1 MRFFFILFFI
11 PTLSFGQSIKLACQ
25 ETSLID
31 YSKVQIIEFKNE
43 DINEFEYSFDQN
55 LFVLKERF
63 QDLQYEYMGEDD
75 VSYHFRIETDFSF
88 NTLILYIKISRY
100 EMYFILIVYLKKTYY
115 GDCNKKILRYERNI
129 FYPDSVNLKKTY
141 YGDCNKSDSF
151 FAALK

>member
-25 ETSLID
+25 ETSFID

-43 DINEFEYSFDQN
+43 DISEFEYSFDQN
-55 LFVLKERF
+55 LFILKERF

-88 NTLILYIKISRY
+88 NTLILY
-100 EMYFILIVYLKKTYY
+100 
-115 GDCNKKILRYERNI
+115 KKILRYERNI
-129 FYPDSVNLKKTY
+129 FYPDSVSLKKTY
-141 YGDCNKSDSF
+141 YGDCNKPDSF

>member
-1 MRFFFILFFI
+1 MRFVFILSFI

-31 YSKVQIIEFKNE
+31 YSRVQIIEFKNE

-75 VSYHFRIETDFSF
+75 VSYHFRVETYFSF
-88 NTLILYIKISRY
+88 NTLILY
-100 EMYFILIVYLKKTYY
+100 
-115 GDCNKKILRYERNI
+115 KKILRYERNI

-141 YGDCNKSDSF
+141 YGDCNESDSF

>member
-1 MRFFFILFFI
+1 MRFLFILFFI

-55 LFVLKERF
+55 LFLLKERF

-88 NTLILYIKISRY
+88 NTCLLYTSPSPRD
-100 EMYFILIVYLKKTYY
+100 T
-115 GDCNKKILRYERNI
+115 
-129 FYPDSVNLKKTY
+129 
-141 YGDCNKSDSF
+141 
-151 FAALK
+151 A

>member
-55 LFVLKERF
+55 LFLLKERF
-63 QDLQYEYMGEDD
+63 QDLKYEYMGEDD

-88 NTLILYIKISRY
+88 NTLILY
-100 EMYFILIVYLKKTYY
+100 
-115 GDCNKKILRYERNI
+115 KKILRYERNI

-151 FAALK
+151 FAAVK

>member
-1 MRFFFILFFI
+1 MFSSWLFFI

-31 YSKVQIIEFKNE
+31 YSKVQIIEFKND

-88 NTLILYIKISRY
+88 NTLILY
-100 EMYFILIVYLKKTYY
+100 
-115 GDCNKKILRYERNI
+115 KKILRYERNI
-129 FYPDSVNLKKTY
+129 FYPDTVNLKKTY

>member
-75 VSYHFRIETDFSF
+75 LSYHFRIETDFSF
-88 NTLILYIKISRY
+88 NTLILY
-100 EMYFILIVYLKKTYY
+100 
-115 GDCNKKILRYERNI
+115 KKILRYERNI

>member
-1 MRFFFILFFI
+1 MRFFFILFSI

-55 LFVLKERF
+55 LFLLKERF

-88 NTLILYIKISRY
+88 NTLILY
-100 EMYFILIVYLKKTYY
+100 
-115 GDCNKKILRYERNI
+115 KKILRYERNI

>member
-88 NTLILYIKISRY
+88 NTLILY
-100 EMYFILIVYLKKTYY
+100 
-115 GDCNKKILRYERNI
+115 KKILRYERNI
-129 FYPDSVNLKKTY
+129 FYPESVNLKKTY
-141 YGDCNKSDSF
+141 YGDCNDSDSF

>member
-1 MRFFFILFFI
+1 MRFFFILLLI

-63 QDLQYEYMGEDD
+63 QDLQYEYMGEDE

-88 NTLILYIKISRY
+88 NTLILY
-100 EMYFILIVYLKKTYY
+100 
-115 GDCNKKILRYERNI
+115 KKILRYERNI
-129 FYPDSVNLKKTY
+129 FYPDTVNLKKTY

>member
-1 MRFFFILFFI
+1 MKFFFILFFI

-55 LFVLKERF
+55 PFILKERF

-75 VSYHFRIETDFSF
+75 VSYHFRVETYFSF
-88 NTLILYIKISRY
+88 NTLILY
-100 EMYFILIVYLKKTYY
+100 
-115 GDCNKKILRYERNI
+115 KKILRYERNI

>member
-11 PTLSFGQSIKLACQ
+11 PTLSLGQSIKLACQ

-43 DINEFEYSFDQN
+43 DINEFEYSFNQS
-55 LFVLKERF
+55 LFVLKERH
-63 QDLQYEYMGEDD
+63 QDLHYKYMGEDD

-88 NTLILYIKISRY
+88 NTLILY
-100 EMYFILIVYLKKTYY
+100 
-115 GDCNKKILRYERNI
+115 KKILRYERNI

>member
-63 QDLQYEYMGEDD
+63 QDLQYEYMGEDE

-88 NTLILYIKISRY
+88 NTLILY
-100 EMYFILIVYLKKTYY
+100 
-115 GDCNKKILRYERNI
+115 KKILRYERNI
-129 FYPDSVNLKKTY
+129 FYPDTVNLKKTY

>member
-1 MRFFFILFFI
+1 MRFLFILFFI
-11 PTLSFGQSIKLACQ
+11 PTLSFGQSIKLGCQ

-88 NTLILYIKISRY
+88 NTLILYK
-100 EMYFILIVYLKKTYY
+100 
-115 GDCNKKILRYERNI
+115 NILRYERNI

-151 FAALK
+151 FAALKENTEKSPFINFS

>member
-75 VSYHFRIETDFSF
+75 VSYHFRIETDFSS
-88 NTLILYIKISRY
+88 NTLILY
-100 EMYFILIVYLKKTYY
+100 
-115 GDCNKKILRYERNI
+115 KKILRYERNI

>member
-31 YSKVQIIEFKNE
+31 YSKVKIIEFKNE

-63 QDLQYEYMGEDD
+63 QDLQYEYMVEDD

-88 NTLILYIKISRY
+88 NTLILY
-100 EMYFILIVYLKKTYY
+100 
-115 GDCNKKILRYERNI
+115 KKILRYERNI

>member
-1 MRFFFILFFI
+1 MRFLFILFFI

-31 YSKVQIIEFKNE
+31 YSKVQIIKFKNE

-55 LFVLKERF
+55 PFVLKERF

-88 NTLILYIKISRY
+88 NTLILY
-100 EMYFILIVYLKKTYY
+100 
-115 GDCNKKILRYERNI
+115 KKILRYERNI

>member
-55 LFVLKERF
+55 LFVFKERF

-88 NTLILYIKISRY
+88 NTLILY
-100 EMYFILIVYLKKTYY
+100 
-115 GDCNKKILRYERNI
+115 KKILRYERNI

-141 YGDCNKSDSF
+141 YGDCNKLDSI
-151 FAALK
+151 FAALL

>member
-31 YSKVQIIEFKNE
+31 YSKVQIIEFKND

-63 QDLQYEYMGEDD
+63 QDLQYEYMGEDE

-88 NTLILYIKISRY
+88 NTLILY
-100 EMYFILIVYLKKTYY
+100 
-115 GDCNKKILRYERNI
+115 KKILRYERNI
-129 FYPDSVNLKKTY
+129 FYPDTVNLKKTY

>member
-1 MRFFFILFFI
+1 MRFLFILFFI

-31 YSKVQIIEFKNE
+31 YSKVQIIEFKNQ

-88 NTLILYIKISRY
+88 NTLILY
-100 EMYFILIVYLKKTYY
+100 
-115 GDCNKKILRYERNI
+115 KKILRYERNI

>member
-43 DINEFEYSFDQN
+43 EINEFEYSFDQN

-88 NTLILYIKISRY
+88 NTLILY
-100 EMYFILIVYLKKTYY
+100 
-115 GDCNKKILRYERNI
+115 KKILRYERNI
-129 FYPDSVNLKKTY
+129 FYPDTVNLKKTY

>member
-31 YSKVQIIEFKNE
+31 YSKVQIIEFKND

-88 NTLILYIKISRY
+88 NTLILY
-100 EMYFILIVYLKKTYY
+100 
-115 GDCNKKILRYERNI
+115 KKILRYERNI

-151 FAALK
+151 FAALKLNTEKPPFINF

>member
-55 LFVLKERF
+55 LFILKERF

-75 VSYHFRIETDFSF
+75 VSYHFRIETDLSF
-88 NTLILYIKISRY
+88 NTLILY
-100 EMYFILIVYLKKTYY
+100 
-115 GDCNKKILRYERNI
+115 KKILRYERNI

>member
-55 LFVLKERF
+55 LFILKERF

-88 NTLILYIKISRY
+88 NTLILY
-100 EMYFILIVYLKKTYY
+100 
-115 GDCNKKILRYERNI
+115 KKILRYERNI
-129 FYPDSVNLKKTY
+129 FYPDTVNLKKTY

>member
-55 LFVLKERF
+55 LFVLNERF

-88 NTLILYIKISRY
+88 NTLILY
-100 EMYFILIVYLKKTYY
+100 
-115 GDCNKKILRYERNI
+115 KKILRYERNI
-129 FYPDSVNLKKTY
+129 FYPDTVNLKKTY

>member
-11 PTLSFGQSIKLACQ
+11 STLSFGQSIKLACQ

-55 LFVLKERF
+55 LFILKERF
-63 QDLQYEYMGEDD
+63 QDLQYEYMGEDE

-88 NTLILYIKISRY
+88 NTLILY
-100 EMYFILIVYLKKTYY
+100 
-115 GDCNKKILRYERNI
+115 KKILRYERNI

>member
-75 VSYHFRIETDFSF
+75 VSYHFRVETDFSF
-88 NTLILYIKISRY
+88 NTLILY
-100 EMYFILIVYLKKTYY
+100 
-115 GDCNKKILRYERNI
+115 KKILRYERNI
-129 FYPDSVNLKKTY
+129 FYPDTVNLKKTY

>member
-43 DINEFEYSFDQN
+43 DINEFEYSFDQY
-55 LFVLKERF
+55 LFILKERF

-88 NTLILYIKISRY
+88 NTLILY
-100 EMYFILIVYLKKTYY
+100 
-115 GDCNKKILRYERNI
+115 KKILRYERNI

>member
-1 MRFFFILFFI
+1 MRLFFILFFI
-11 PTLSFGQSIKLACQ
+11 PTLSFGKSIKLACQ

-43 DINEFEYSFDQN
+43 DINEFEFSFDDQN
-55 LFVLKERF
+55 LLVLKEGF
-63 QDLQYEYMGEDD
+63 QDLQYDYMGEDD

-88 NTLILYIKISRY
+88 NTLILY
-100 EMYFILIVYLKKTYY
+100 
-115 GDCNKKILRYERNI
+115 KKILRYERNI

-141 YGDCNKSDSF
+141 YGDCKKSDSF

>member
-1 MRFFFILFFI
+1 MRFVFILFFI

-31 YSKVQIIEFKNE
+31 YSKVQIIEFKNQ

-88 NTLILYIKISRY
+88 NTLILY
-100 EMYFILIVYLKKTYY
+100 
-115 GDCNKKILRYERNI
+115 KKILRYERNI

>member
-55 LFVLKERF
+55 IFVLKERF
-63 QDLQYEYMGEDD
+63 QDLQYDYMGEDD

-88 NTLILYIKISRY
+88 NTLILY
-100 EMYFILIVYLKKTYY
+100 
-115 GDCNKKILRYERNI
+115 KKILRYERNI

>member
-43 DINEFEYSFDQN
+43 DINQFEYSFDQN

-63 QDLQYEYMGEDD
+63 RDLQYEYMGEDD

-88 NTLILYIKISRY
+88 NTLILY
-100 EMYFILIVYLKKTYY
+100 
-115 GDCNKKILRYERNI
+115 KKILRYERNI
-129 FYPDSVNLKKTY
+129 FYPDTVNLKKTY

>member
-1 MRFFFILFFI
+1 MRFVFILFFI

-31 YSKVQIIEFKNE
+31 YSKVKIIEFKNE

-55 LFVLKERF
+55 LFILKERF
-63 QDLQYEYMGEDD
+63 QDLQYEYMGEDE

-88 NTLILYIKISRY
+88 NTLILY
-100 EMYFILIVYLKKTYY
+100 
-115 GDCNKKILRYERNI
+115 KKILRYERNI
-129 FYPDSVNLKKTY
+129 FYPDTVNLKKTY

>member
-31 YSKVQIIEFKNE
+31 YSKVQIIEFKYE

-88 NTLILYIKISRY
+88 NTLILY
-100 EMYFILIVYLKKTYY
+100 
-115 GDCNKKILRYERNI
+115 KKILRYERNI

>member
-55 LFVLKERF
+55 LFILKERF

-75 VSYHFRIETDFSF
+75 VSYHFRIETDLSF
-88 NTLILYIKISRY
+88 NTLILY
-100 EMYFILIVYLKKTYY
+100 
-115 GDCNKKILRYERNI
+115 KKILRYERNI

-141 YGDCNKSDSF
+141 YGDCNESDSF

>member
-43 DINEFEYSFDQN
+43 DISEFEYSFDQN
-55 LFVLKERF
+55 LFILKERF

-75 VSYHFRIETDFSF
+75 VSYHFRIETDLSF
-88 NTLILYIKISRY
+88 NTLILY
-100 EMYFILIVYLKKTYY
+100 
-115 GDCNKKILRYERNI
+115 KKILRYERNI

>member
-55 LFVLKERF
+55 LSILKERF

-88 NTLILYIKISRY
+88 NTLILY
-100 EMYFILIVYLKKTYY
+100 
-115 GDCNKKILRYERNI
+115 KKILRYERNI
-129 FYPDSVNLKKTY
+129 FYPDTVNLKKTY

>member
-1 MRFFFILFFI
+1 MRFVFILFFI

-88 NTLILYIKISRY
+88 NTLILY
-100 EMYFILIVYLKKTYY
+100 
-115 GDCNKKILRYERNI
+115 KKILRYERNI
-129 FYPDSVNLKKTY
+129 FYPESVNLKKTY
-141 YGDCNKSDSF
+141 YGDCNESDSF

>member
-1 MRFFFILFFI
+1 MRFLFILFFI
-11 PTLSFGQSIKLACQ
+11 PTLSFGQSIKLACI

-75 VSYHFRIETDFSF
+75 LSYHFRIETDFSF
-88 NTLILYIKISRY
+88 NTLILY
-100 EMYFILIVYLKKTYY
+100 
-115 GDCNKKILRYERNI
+115 KKILRYERNI

-141 YGDCNKSDSF
+141 YGYCNKSDSF

>member
-1 MRFFFILFFI
+1 MRFLFILFFI

-31 YSKVQIIEFKNE
+31 YFKVQIIEFKNE
-43 DINEFEYSFDQN
+43 GINEFEYSFDQN
-55 LFVLKERF
+55 LFILKERF
-63 QDLQYEYMGEDD
+63 QDLQYDYMGEDD

-88 NTLILYIKISRY
+88 NTLILY
-100 EMYFILIVYLKKTYY
+100 
-115 GDCNKKILRYERNI
+115 KKILRYERNI

>member
-43 DINEFEYSFDQN
+43 DINQFEYSFDQN

-88 NTLILYIKISRY
+88 NTLILY
-100 EMYFILIVYLKKTYY
+100 
-115 GDCNKKILRYERNI
+115 KKILRYERNI